1 MDTFINIIGLA
12 SFIYLFI
19 YLGVKAFKKKN
30 TPLPTDPFLQNYNPP
45 RNTHLCEIV
54 GMPCRIIYC
63 EYFANIYTPR
73 RLTRDEAEALISDK
87 QEYLISDK
95 QENIITGSADFH
107 IVPDANFYR
116 PDCPMGVKDFDI
128 SSTSAYG
135 KYLRRN
141 DTWIMIFGFDTPS

>member
-1 MDTFINIIGLA
+1 MDTFITIIGLA
-12 SFIYLFI
+12 SFIYIFI
-19 YLGVKAFKKKN
+19 FGAKAFKAKI
-30 TPLPTDPFLQNYNPP
+30 TPPPTDPFLQNYNPP

-73 RLTRDEAEALISDK
+73 RLTRDEAEALIRDK

-141 DTWIMIFGFDTPS
+141 DTWIMIFGFDNPS

>member
-19 YLGVKAFKKKN
+19 FGAKAFKAKI
-30 TPLPTDPFLQNYNPP
+30 TPPPTDPFLQNYNPP

-73 RLTRDEAEALISDK
+73 RLTRDEAEALIR
-87 QEYLISDK
+87 DK

>member
-1 MDTFINIIGLA
+1 MDTFITIIGLA

-19 YLGVKAFKKKN
+19 FGAKAFKAKI
-30 TPLPTDPFLQNYNPP
+30 TPPPTDPFLQNYNPP

-87 QEYLISDK
+87 QE
-95 QENIITGSADFH
+95 NIITGSADFH

-116 PDCPMGVKDFDI
+116 PDCPMGIKDFDI

-141 DTWIMIFGFDTPS
+141 DTWIMIFGFDTPG

>member
-19 YLGVKAFKKKN
+19 IGAKAFKKKI
-30 TPLPTDPFLQNYNPP
+30 TPPPTDPFLQDYNPP
-45 RNTHLCEIV
+45 RNTHLGEIA

-73 RLTRDEAEALISDK
+73 RLTRDEAEALIRDK

-95 QENIITGSADFH
+95 QENIITGSVDFH
-107 IVPDANFYR
+107 ILPDANFYR